1 MKKVRATS
9 FRITLFAAR
18 LLKRLSEKMGIAQS
32 SVLELLI
39 RKEAKKEKLIDN
51 NEGKQD

>member
-1 MKKVRATS
+1 MKRVMATS
-9 FRITLFAAR
+9 FRITLVASR
-18 LLKRLSEKMGIAQS
+18 LLKGLSKKMGIAQS